1 MKTFYRRSCIKTKG
15 CMMVMVTLNMIEKL
29 DRFNN
34 QNTNI
39 VADAVKNI
47 VMKEMETSSLLI
59 IPKMVMRFR
68 KNIVDESI
76 DKNKMIWSFSS
87 GLDIIS

>member
-1 MKTFYRRSCIKTKG
+1 
-15 CMMVMVTLNMIEKL
+15 MIEKL
-29 DRFNN
+29 NRFNN

>member
-1 MKTFYRRSCIKTKG
+1 MFHAEEKVMKTFYRRSSNKTKG

-34 QNTNI
+34 QNNNI

-47 VMKEMETSSLLI
+47 
-59 IPKMVMRFR
+59 
-68 KNIVDESI
+68 
-76 DKNKMIWSFSS
+76 
-87 GLDIIS
+87 GLYC

>member
-1 MKTFYRRSCIKTKG
+1 
-15 CMMVMVTLNMIEKL
+15 MVTLNMIEKL
-29 DRFNN
+29 NRFNN

>member
-1 MKTFYRRSCIKTKG
+1 
-15 CMMVMVTLNMIEKL
+15 MVMVTLNMIEKL
-29 DRFNN
+29 NRFNN

-87 GLDIIS
+87 GLDIIL

>member
-1 MKTFYRRSCIKTKG
+1 
-15 CMMVMVTLNMIEKL
+15 MVMVTLNMIEKL
-29 DRFNN
+29 NRFNN

>member
-1 MKTFYRRSCIKTKG
+1 MKTFYRRSSNKTKG

-47 VMKEMETSSLLI
+47 VIKEMETVVI
-59 IPKMVMRFR
+59 AD
-68 KNIVDESI
+68 NT
-76 DKNKMIWSFSS
+76 
-87 GLDIIS
+87 